1 MYQQGY
7 NIYKNNSVNYASK
20 EQLLLMLVD
29 GGVRFVKVARQA
41 IIDKDVKTAHHNLM
55 KAQDVFT
62 ELIISLDTKQAPWT
76 KQLLQIYTFIK
87 KKLAQANMSKD
98 LKDID
103 EVMPLIQEIR
113 DMWHETYKKAK
124 SQGM

>member
-20 EQLLLMLVD
+20 DQLLLMLVD
-29 GGVRFVKVARQA
+29 GAVRFAKVARQA
-41 IIDKDVKTAHHNLM
+41 IIDKDVKKAHYNLM
-55 KAQDVFT
+55 KTQDIFT
-62 ELIISLDTKQAPWT
+62 ELIVSLDTKKASWT

-87 KKLAQANMSKD
+87 KKLAQANMSKE

-103 EVMPLIQEIR
+103 EVMPLIEEVR
-113 DMWHETYKKAK
+113 DMWYEASKKANN
-124 SQGM
+124 QGF